1 MLAVVPTTAGS
12 GAEVTS
18 NSVIYVNGVN
28 THLKVNY

>member
-18 NSVIYVNGVN
+18 NSVIYVNGVK
-28 THLKVNY
+28 HSFESGY